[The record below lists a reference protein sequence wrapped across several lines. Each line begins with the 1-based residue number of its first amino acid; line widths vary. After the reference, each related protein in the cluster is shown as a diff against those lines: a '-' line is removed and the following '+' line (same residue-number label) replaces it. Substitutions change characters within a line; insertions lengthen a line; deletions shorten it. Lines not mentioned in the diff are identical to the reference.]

1 MVGLIWSHL
10 NGASRD
16 TFKQSTNTVHFISV
30 TFVVIFRLVHYKVMP
45 SFVSMPAR
53 VAETTTTMFLNNT
66 NDSSCGKT
74 SSKKECAPKWLQRK
88 NTKKQ
93 NTPEMKIPIT
103 SACTKNS
110 YHSTC
115 IKEVSDE
122 YETNEIPNKLFSLKF
137 SIQLAFLS
145 YPFGT
150 AFKFQHKKFA
160 FLRSWND
167 AENFPILLLL
177 IWWKMRTFFLF
188 RIFSSSNW
196 ER

>member
-1 MVGLIWSHL
+1 MCVNFLKMVSLNPTIKKKQQNKDYVGYVSLSFKRCVARYIQTVYEYSSLHFSHIRRNFSPSSL
-10 NGASRD
+10 QSDAFFRVNASASGRDDDKNVSEQHQRLFMWEKKLKNGMCP
-16 TFKQSTNTVHFISV
+16 K
-30 TFVVIFRLVHYKVMP
+30 M
-45 SFVSMPAR
+45 
-53 VAETTTTMFLNNT
+53 TTEKEH
-66 NDSSCGKT
+66 KT
-74 SSKKECAPKWLQRK
+74 
-88 NTKKQ
+88 KQ

-145 YPFGT
+145 YPFET

-160 FLRSWND
+160 FLKS
-167 AENFPILLLL
+167 
-177 IWWKMRTFFLF
+177 
-188 RIFSSSNW
+188 
-196 ER
+196 